1 MAKEYD
7 LVIIGAGPGG
17 LSAGLYAAR
26 SRLKCVALEKRVPG
40 GQITD
45 TERVDNYPGF
55 PDGVLGVELGQLM
68 HQQAER
74 AGMEMEYAEVTSLT
88 LEGNSKR
95 VATTEGGYLAK
106 AVIITS
112 GANPMKLG
120 VPGESEFTGRGV
132 SYCSV
137 CDGPFFTGKPIA
149 VVGGGDSAVEEGDY
163 LTRFASQV
171 TLVHR
176 RDELRATKVL
186 QERAFS
192 NKKMD
197 FRWNTV
203 VEAIRGSSVVSALE
217 LRDVKT
223 GQKATL
229 EVPAVF
235 IYVGLRP
242 NIEFLNGLIKLDSGG
257 HIAVNLWMETQ
268 VPGIFAAGDVRCNSA
283 KQVVSAAGDGATA
296 AIAAERYIK
305 EWRP

>member
-17 LSAGLYAAR
+17 LTAGLYAAR
-26 SRLKCVALEKRVPG
+26 SRLECVALEKRVPG

-45 TERVDNYPGF
+45 TERVENYPGF
-55 PDGVLGVELGQLM
+55 PDSVLGVELGQLM

-88 LEGNSKR
+88 LEGTYKR
-95 VATTEGGYLAK
+95 VATTEGDYLAK

-120 VPGESEFTGRGV
+120 VPGEAELTGRGV

-137 CDGPFFTGKPIA
+137 CDGPFFTDKPIA

-163 LTRFASQV
+163 LTRFGSKV
-171 TLVHR
+171 TVIHR
-176 RDELRATKVL
+176 RDQLRATKVL
-186 QERAFS
+186 QERAFA
-192 NKKMD
+192 NPKMD

-203 VEAIRGSSVVSALE
+203 VEAIRGNNVVAALE

-223 GQKATL
+223 GEKASL
-229 EVPAVF
+229 EVPAIF

-242 NIEFLNGLIKLDSGG
+242 NIEFLHGLIKLDSGG
-257 HIAVNLWMETQ
+257 HIAVNLWMETA

-305 EWRP
+305 EWKP